1 MSLPVPSPEAV
12 VVVTGAS
19 SGIGAEL
26 ARQLAAL
33 GHDVA
38 LVARR
43 EDRLQELAEEI
54 RAGHEVQVTV
64 HASDLRER
72 AAREALL
79 GAIASSGRHVAGLA
93 NNAGYG
99 STGRAWELDL
109 EVEEG
114 QIELNIEA
122 LHHLTLAVVPEM
134 VRRRAGA
141 VLNVASG
148 AAFQPMPGMATYAAT
163 KAFVQSFSEAL
174 HAELAGTG
182 VSVTTL
188 CPGPVDTEFTEVA
201 GIDESRFP
209 GLLKVSAEEVAE
221 QGVRGMLTGK
231 RSVIPGTPNQALA
244 LAGRYTPR
252 SVVLPVLKRQTLS

>member
-26 ARQLAAL
+26 ARQVAAL
-33 GHDVA
+33 GHDLV

-54 RAGHEVQVTV
+54 RSGHEVQVSV
-64 HASDLRER
+64 HAADLRER

-79 GAIASSGRHVAGLA
+79 GAIAESGRHVTGLA

-109 EVEEG
+109 AAEEG

-174 HAELAGTG
+174 HAELAGSG

-209 GLLKVSAEEVAE
+209 GLLKVSAEAVAE

-252 SVVLPVLKRQTLS
+252 TVVLPVLRRQTLS

>member
-1 MSLPVPSPEAV
+1 MSLPVPSPDAT

-33 GHDVA
+33 GHDLVI
-38 LVARR
+38 VARR
-43 EDRLQELAEEI
+43 EDRLTELAAEL
-54 RAGHEVQVTV
+54 RGGHEVEVVV
-64 HASDLRER
+64 HPADLREP
-72 AAREALL
+72 AEREALL
-79 GAIASSGRHVAGLA
+79 GAIADSGRHIAGLA

-99 STGRAWELDL
+99 SAGRGWELD
-109 EVEEG
+109 VEGELG
-114 QIELNIEA
+114 QVALNVEA

-188 CPGPVDTEFTEVA
+188 CPGPVETEWAEVA
-201 GIDESRFP
+201 GIEEGRFP
-209 GLLKVSAEEVAE
+209 SFMKVPADEVAA
-221 QGVRGMLTGK
+221 QAVRGMLTGK
-231 RSVIPGTPNQALA
+231 RSVIPGTPNAALA
-244 LAGRYTPR
+244 LAGRWAPR
-252 SVVLPVLKRQTLS
+252 TVVLPVLKRQTLP

>member
-1 MSLPVPSPEAV
+1 MTLPVPSPEAV

-33 GHDVA
+33 GHDLV

-54 RAGHEVQVTV
+54 RTGHEVRVVV
-64 HASDLRER
+64 HAADLRER
-72 AAREALL
+72 RAREALL
-79 GAIASSGRHVAGLA
+79 GAIADDGRHVAGLA

-99 STGRAWELDL
+99 STGRAWELEL
-109 EVEEG
+109 AGEEG
-114 QIELNIEA
+114 QIGLNVEA

-252 SVVLPVLKRQTLS
+252 TVVLPVLKRQTLS

>member
-1 MSLPVPSPEAV
+1 MSLPLPSPEGV

-19 SGIGAEL
+19 SGIGVEL

-33 GHDVA
+33 GHDLV

-43 EDRLQELAEEI
+43 EDRLQELAAEL
-54 RAGHEVQVTV
+54 RGAHEVTV
-64 HASDLRER
+64 LVHPADLRER

-79 GAIASSGRHVAGLA
+79 GGVADAGRHVAGLA

-99 STGRAWELDL
+99 SSGRAWELDL
-109 EVEEG
+109 EN
-114 QIELNIEA
+114 ELAEVALNVEA

-134 VRRRAGA
+134 VRRGTGA
-141 VLNVASG
+141 VLNVASI
-148 AAFQPMPGMATYAAT
+148 AAFQPTPGTATYGAT

-188 CPGPVDTEFTEVA
+188 CPGPVDTEWRGVA
-201 GIDESRFP
+201 GIPEGQMP
-209 GLLKVSAEEVAE
+209 GFLDVSAEEVAE
-221 QGVRGMLTGK
+221 QAVRAMVAGR
-231 RSVIPGTPNQALA
+231 RSVVPGTPNALVT
-244 LAGRYTPR
+244 LAGRWAPR
-252 SVVLPVLKRQTLS
+252 TLLLPALRRQTLS